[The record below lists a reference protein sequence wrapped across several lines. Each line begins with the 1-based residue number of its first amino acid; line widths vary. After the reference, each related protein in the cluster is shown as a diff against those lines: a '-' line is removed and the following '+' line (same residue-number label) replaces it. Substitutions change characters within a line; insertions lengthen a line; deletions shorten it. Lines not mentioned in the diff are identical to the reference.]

1 LTYPDW
7 IREFFISYANI
18 ILIYSGQATGRNRM
32 KKCPHCG
39 MNIRD
44 NVEVCGYCGGEISQQ
59 AAGATGM
66 KANQATQR
74 NIPPRPVQ
82 KKSPAEEP
90 EAEEGEEEEG
100 GLSAILQPGEQV
112 LIGSLNVSVKKF
124 FFHAYLTNK
133 RIFLIDTQEKKLKVT
148 AKDIPRDT
156 IADSIVEYS
165 ENADPVLVLSVK
177 SADDEVK
184 IMKLVFSQNGTDRTG
199 EIDDWI
205 SLLGQEPEQKKPK
218 KPVPLSRAAEPV
230 EEYVP
235 EEEPEESP
243 QIRPVKPSMY
253 QEELRPTRKP
263 LKEHE
268 RQPPVKRLIPLARE
282 PEPEPDLEVQPQRRV
297 QVRAV
302 EEPQPRRVPVTR
314 GIPTPIRGDSQPVR
328 KPEVHT
334 AVRTAMNNPIQ
345 PVQQTQVKPV
355 KSIISEPVRRPLP
368 EPTRE
373 VIPEEKPVVRRTVV
387 PEEPA
392 DNPQFCHNCGK
403 KLPGEAN
410 FCPGCGT
417 RLGRSRTDP
426 SARFSKTTPRPAAA
440 ATTPPTPPRRIPK
453 IEEVHEDEEEEELPR
468 RPPVKKT
475 PKGSDMTILQ
485 KFLRR

>member
-1 LTYPDW
+1 
-7 IREFFISYANI
+7 
-18 ILIYSGQATGRNRM
+18 M

-44 NVEVCGYCGGEISQQ
+44 NVEVCGYCGGEIAQQ
-59 AAGATGM
+59 PARSTGSRG
-66 KANQATQR
+66 TQV
-74 NIPPRPVQ
+74 PPRNPPPKPAP
-82 KKSPAEEP
+82 KKAAAPQAEEP
-90 EAEEGEEEEG
+90 ENEDGEEEGG

-133 RIFLIDTQEKKLKVT
+133 RIFLIDTQEKKIKVT

-156 IADSIVEYS
+156 ISDCAVESS
-165 ENADPVLVLSVK
+165 ENSDPVLVLSVK
-177 SADDEVK
+177 SAVDDDIK
-184 IMKLVFSQNGTDRTG
+184 TMKLVFSQNGTDRTG
-199 EIDDWI
+199 EVEDWMA
-205 SLLGQEPEQKKPK
+205 LLHQEPEAKK
-218 KPVPLSRAAEPV
+218 SRRAAPPQKEP
-230 EEYVP
+230 EP
-235 EEEPEESP
+235 QDEEESEEEQAEEP
-243 QIRPVKPSMY
+243 PARPVKAPVR
-253 QEELRPTRKP
+253 QEELHPTRKP

-282 PEPEPDLEVQPQRRV
+282 PEPEPEPEPVVQLPRR
-297 QVRAV
+297 QVRTMD
-302 EEPQPRRVPVTR
+302 EPYSRSAPVTR
-314 GIPTPIRGDSQPVR
+314 EIPAPFRSDTQLVR
-328 KPEVHT
+328 KPEVHA
-334 AVRTAMNNPIQ
+334 AVRTAMKNPVQ
-345 PVQQTQVKPV
+345 PVRQTSVRPV
-355 KSIISEPVRRPLP
+355 RSVTSEPVRRPVP
-368 EPTRE
+368 EHEPIRE
-373 VIPEEKPVVRRTVV
+373 IVPEEYPEVHRRAV

-426 SARFSKTTPRPAAA
+426 GARLSKTIPRPVPAAA
-440 ATTPPTPPRRIPK
+440 PATQPRQHKIPR
-453 IEEVHEDEEEEELPR
+453 IEEVHDDEEEELPIK

>member
-1 LTYPDW
+1 
-7 IREFFISYANI
+7 
-18 ILIYSGQATGRNRM
+18 M

-44 NVEVCGYCGGEISQQ
+44 NVEVCGYCGGEIPQQ
-59 AAGATGM
+59 PARSAGSKGA
-66 KANQATQR
+66 QAPQR

-82 KKSPAEEP
+82 KKAAAPPADEP
-90 EAEEGEEEEG
+90 EQEEGEEEEG

-184 IMKLVFSQNGTDRTG
+184 TMKLVFTQNGSDRTG

-205 SLLGQEPEQKKPK
+205 SLLSQEPETKKPRRAAPPQKGQEPP
-218 KPVPLSRAAEPV
+218 AE
-230 EEYVP
+230 EEP
-235 EEEPEESP
+235 EEEPEAAP
-243 QIRPVKPSMY
+243 PARPVKFPVR
-253 QEELRPTRKP
+253 QEELHPARKP

-268 RQPPVKRLIPLARE
+268 RQPPVKRLIPFARE
-282 PEPEPDLEVQPQRRV
+282 PEPEPEPEPEVLPQRRV
-297 QVRAV
+297 QVRTV
-302 EEPQPRRVPVTR
+302 EEPPERRVPVAR
-314 GIPTPIRGDSQPVR
+314 GIPTPVRGDTQLVR
-328 KPEVHT
+328 KPEVHA
-334 AVRTAMNNPIQ
+334 AVRTAMNNPVQ
-345 PVQQTQVKPV
+345 PVRQASVRPLRSVTT
-355 KSIISEPVRRPLP
+355 EPVRRSLP
-368 EPTRE
+368 EPVRE
-373 VIPEEKPVVRRTVV
+373 VVPEEIPALRRTVV

-426 SARFSKTTPRPAAA
+426 AARLSKTIPRPVPAPAVT
-440 ATTPPTPPRRIPK
+440 TTPHQRKVPK
-453 IEEVHEDEEEEELPR
+453 IEEVREDEEEEELPPR

>member
-1 LTYPDW
+1 
-7 IREFFISYANI
+7 
-18 ILIYSGQATGRNRM
+18 M

-44 NVEVCGYCGGEISQQ
+44 NVEVCGYCGGEISPQP
-59 AAGATGM
+59 AGASGM
-66 KANQATQR
+66 KGAQAPQR
-74 NIPPRPVQ
+74 NAPPRPAP
-82 KKSPAEEP
+82 KKPAAPPAEEP
-90 EAEEGEEEEG
+90 ESEEGEEEEG
-100 GLSAILQPGEQV
+100 GLSKILQPGEQV

-148 AKDIPRDT
+148 AKDIPRET

-184 IMKLVFSQNGTDRTG
+184 TMKLVFSQNGTDRTG

-205 SLLGQEPEQKKPK
+205 ALLGREPETKKPRRQAPPQK
-218 KPVPLSRAAEPV
+218 SSEP
-230 EEYVP
+230 EEEERP
-235 EEEPEESP
+235 EEEPEEELP
-243 QIRPVKPSMY
+243 PRPTKPSARP
-253 QEELRPTRKP
+253 EEMHPARKP

-282 PEPEPDLEVQPQRRV
+282 SEPEPEPQVQPQRRV
-297 QVRAV
+297 QVRTV
-302 EEPQPRRVPVTR
+302 EEPQPRRVSITR
-314 GIPTPIRGDSQPVR
+314 GVPTPVRGDTQPVR
-328 KPEVHT
+328 KPEVQ
-334 AVRTAMNNPIQ
+334 AAMRTAMNNPVQ
-345 PVQQTQVKPV
+345 PVRQTQIHPV
-355 KSIISEPVRRPLP
+355 KSVISEPVRRPLP
-368 EPTRE
+368 EVSRE
-373 VIPEEKPVVRRTVV
+373 APAGEKPVVRRAVV

-392 DNPQFCHNCGK
+392 DAPQFCHNCGK

-426 SARFSKTTPRPAAA
+426 TARASKTIPRPAAV
-440 ATTPPTPPRRIPK
+440 TTPPPAQRRIPK
-453 IEEVHEDEEEEELPR
+453 IEEIHEDDEDVEQPR